1 MDARMQRRV
10 QRYGWDRAAEAY
22 EPGWKHSLADA
33 HTETLRLAAAR
44 PGEQALDLA
53 CGTGLISLPLCAAVG
68 PDGQVT
74 ATDLSDEMVAA
85 VRRNAATRGFANL
98 RAFRADAESFPTV
111 ADNSIDLVTCALG
124 LMYMPDPARS
134 ATESLRVL
142 RPGGRAVM
150 AVWGERSKCG
160 WADIFPIVDARV
172 KSTVCPLFFRLGT
185 GPALQHLLQD
195 VGFTGVRTVRLS
207 CTLPYPDEDSALEAA
222 FVGGP
227 VALAYNRFDAS
238 TRAAAHAEY
247 LASIARYRT
256 PQGYRIPGEFVV
268 CKGIKPGG

>member
-22 EPGWKHSLADA
+22 ETGWKRSLADA

-68 PDGQVT
+68 PSGQVT
-74 ATDLSDEMVAA
+74 ATDLSDEMVTT
-85 VRRNAATRGFANL
+85 VRRNATARGFANL
-98 RAFRADAESFPTV
+98 QASRADAESFPTV
-111 ADNSIDLVTCALG
+111 ADTSIDLVTCALG

-134 ATESLRVL
+134 AAESLRVL
-142 RPGGRAVM
+142 KPGGRAVM

-185 GPALQHLLQD
+185 GSALQQLLQD
-195 VGFTGVRTVRLS
+195 AGFTRIRTVRLS
-207 CTLPYPDEDSALEAA
+207 CTLPYPDDDSALEAA

-227 VALAYNRFDAS
+227 VALAYNRFDTS

-247 LASIARYRT
+247 LASIARYKT
-256 PQGYRIPGEFVV
+256 PKGYRIPGEFVV
-268 CKGIKPGG
+268 CMGIKPGG